1 MKKLFILII
10 IFFIGYS
17 FYLYYTRFAIIY
29 IGITDVNYT
38 IEYEDTTITYDSIF
52 YFDYI
57 KMNNFDQRVPYISN
71 YNNQKYIH
79 LGINDVINTTYPI
92 KINSYRIIK

>member
-10 IFFIGYS
+10 IFFISYS
-17 FYLYYTRFAIIY
+17 FYLYYNEITVVY
-29 IGITDVNYT
+29 NGITDVNYT

-52 YFDYI
+52 YFEYI
-57 KMNNFDQRVPYISN
+57 KMTNFDQRVPYISN
-71 YNNQKYIH
+71 YNEQKYIH
-79 LGINDVINTTYPI
+79 LGINDVINTIYPI